1 MPLTCF
7 CWLAGGEGEERRRR
21 GGGRWRKLGEGGGRV
36 DEVVLGWGGV
46 NVGASRRWLVV
57 ELPLKV
63 CLRAGCRQV
72 RWKSQGACCC

>member
-7 CWLAGGEGEERRRR
+7 CWLAGGGGEETA
-21 GGGRWRKLGEGGGRV
+21 RWRKLGEGGGRV

-63 CLRAGCRQV
+63 CLLAGCRQV
-72 RWKSQGACCC
+72 R